1 MTGRGSRYVLDTSIS
16 FAMMSSA
23 HPDEGRPDARLA
35 KMHDRVD
42 D

>member
-16 FAMMSSA
+16 FAMSSA
-23 HPDEGRPDARLA
+23 HSDEGRPDARLA